1 MLKNYIKTAFR
12 SLVKQKVYSVI
23 NIMGLA
29 VSITACL
36 LIVIYVKHE
45 LSYDK
50 FFANSDRIYKMVLE
64 RKYPNHVT
72 HYSVIPHS
80 FAKAMQQDFPEVE
93 STLHLFGPNKGAV
106 VNYKVSSTE
115 IKSFEEDYFLQSD
128 SSFFEFFDIDLIKGD
143 KKTALVLPN

>member
-1 MLKNYIKTAFR
+1 MLRNYIKTAFR
-12 SLVKQKVYSVI
+12 SLIKQKVYSGI

-36 LIVIYVKHE
+36 LILIYVKHE
-45 LSYDK
+45 LSYDR
-50 FFANSDRIYKMVLE
+50 FFPGANRIYKMILE

-93 STLHLFGPNKGAV
+93 STLHLFGPNKGSV
-106 VNYKVSSTE
+106 LTYKVS
-115 IKSFEEDYFLQSD
+115 
-128 SSFFEFFDIDLIKGD
+128 D
-143 KKTALVLPN
+143 K